1 MVYFC
6 FLWLTKRALLCYSTN
21 CTKSVNTLE
30 VKQNTGKQNGNKAD
44 LGERRNGVIT
54 LDYADRRPIYEQVV
68 EKMKELILLGVLETD
83 SQLPSVRELA
93 MELSINPNTVQ
104 RAYAELERQGVI
116 YCVKGRGNFV
126 SGASALREQHKQE
139 IVAQISELVNR
150 AIKAEITEEEFRSFV
165 KEFYKQ
171 G

>member
-1 MVYFC
+1 M
-6 FLWLTKRALLCYSTN
+6 
-21 CTKSVNTLE
+21 
-30 VKQNTGKQNGNKAD
+30 
-44 LGERRNGVIT
+44 IT

-68 EKMKELILLGVLETD
+68 DKMKELVLLGVLEPD

-126 SGASALREQHKQE
+126 SGVKDLKEEHRQELVTQISALVRE
-139 IVAQISELVNR
+139 A
-150 AIKAEITEEEFRSFV
+150 AKAEISEEEFLSYV

-171 G
+171 V

>member
-1 MVYFC
+1 M
-6 FLWLTKRALLCYSTN
+6 
-21 CTKSVNTLE
+21 
-30 VKQNTGKQNGNKAD
+30 
-44 LGERRNGVIT
+44 IT

-126 SGASALREQHKQE
+126 SGVSALREQHKQE
-139 IVAQISELVNR
+139 IVMQISELVNR

>member
-1 MVYFC
+1 M
-6 FLWLTKRALLCYSTN
+6 
-21 CTKSVNTLE
+21 
-30 VKQNTGKQNGNKAD
+30 
-44 LGERRNGVIT
+44 IT

-68 EKMKELILLGVLETD
+68 EKMKELVLLGVLETD

-126 SGASALREQHKQE
+126 SGGKDLKEEHRQE
-139 IVAQISELVNR
+139 LITQISELVKE
-150 AIKAEITEEEFRSFV
+150 AVKAEISEEDFLRYV
-165 KEFYKQ
+165 RDAYQQDKT
-171 G
+171 GV

>member
-1 MVYFC
+1 MI
-6 FLWLTKRALLCYSTN
+6 S
-21 CTKSVNTLE
+21 
-30 VKQNTGKQNGNKAD
+30 
-44 LGERRNGVIT
+44 I
-54 LDYADRRPIYEQVV
+54 DYADRRPIYEQVV

-126 SGASALREQHKQE
+126 AGVTNLRKQHKEDLIKQLSELIQE
-139 IVAQISELVNR
+139 AKKVEISENEFTDLV
-150 AIKAEITEEEFRSFV
+150 KV
-165 KEFYKQ
+165 FYQ
-171 G
+171 E

>member
-1 MVYFC
+1 M
-6 FLWLTKRALLCYSTN
+6 
-21 CTKSVNTLE
+21 
-30 VKQNTGKQNGNKAD
+30 
-44 LGERRNGVIT
+44 IT

-68 EKMKELILLGVLETD
+68 EKMKELVLLGVLETD

-126 SGASALREQHKQE
+126 SGGKDLKEEHRQE
-139 IVAQISELVNR
+139 LITQISELVR
-150 AIKAEITEEEFRSFV
+150 EAVKAEISEEDFLRYV
-165 KEFYKQ
+165 GDAYKQ
-171 G
+171 DKAGV

>member
-1 MVYFC
+1 M
-6 FLWLTKRALLCYSTN
+6 
-21 CTKSVNTLE
+21 
-30 VKQNTGKQNGNKAD
+30 
-44 LGERRNGVIT
+44 IT

-126 SGASALREQHKQE
+126 SGVSTLREQHKQE
-139 IVAQISELVNR
+139 LITQIAGMVQEAQ
-150 AIKAEITEEEFRSFV
+150 KAEISEEEFLSYV
-165 KEFYKQ
+165 KEFYRQ
-171 G
+171 